1 MSKII
6 FSELDEEQFYIN
18 FVNINGSVFSH
29 TLSEVKK
36 MPVRHFDK
44 IKKVY
49 TVPIRDLAL
58 LIKNIKNNKY
68 IFNSNIKA
76 HPSVKQHF
84 FNYLTWKREQINIK
98 NNLSNLRD
106 GYIISNLR
114 EKMNSNPTLY
124 PFQVVGAYFLY
135 KAKDSMLCDM
145 VGLGKSVQSLTAVE
159 KHMSDKSIN
168 FCIIICPSTL
178 KRNWEQ
184 EISKWT
190 TKTCV
195 VIDGDKNKRK
205 KLYKQAYKY
214 DYLIINYDLL
224 NWDIDMIDEHIL
236 QKGYV
241 YALIMDEIQYI
252 KNHQTKR
259 SKHTKMISRFAK
271 YSIGMSATAI
281 ENSMMDLWS
290 IFQAIDFNIFGGDGL
305 YWHFKEKFI
314 ETDWFGNAVGYKD
327 EQTIKERMAP
337 YLIRR
342 MKEDVLDEL
351 PDKIENNYWVEL
363 SHIQRKFYDEISNQV
378 VTQISDMEKAEKI
391 KYAEI
396 LPMITYLRQCCL
408 SAKLV
413 GHPENISTKTDQLID
428 FLASLDDKSKIVVFT
443 HFIGMVE
450 LLKETLDKY
459 KYKNICIHG
468 NQNSPLFCG
477 VNDRV
482 KVINQF
488 NADESCKILVTSDIL
503 TEGVNIT
510 SANYVVNFDM
520 LFNPAKM
527 EQRVGRIDR
536 LGTKH
541 KVINIVNI
549 IAERTIEEQVFETV
563 WEKRKMSTNIL
574 DNNRMENRLTIKDI
588 RNLIDFRK

>member
-6 FSELDEEQFYIN
+6 FSELNEEQFCVN
-18 FVNINGSVFSH
+18 FVNINGNTFSH
-29 TLSEVKK
+29 TLTEVKN
-36 MPVRHFDK
+36 MPVRHYDK
-44 IKKVY
+44 EKRSW

-68 IFNSNIKA
+68 ILNPVIKA
-76 HPSVKQHF
+76 QPTVKQQF
-84 FNYLTWKREQINIK
+84 FSYIEWKKQQINIK
-98 NNLSNLRD
+98 SNMSNLRD
-106 GYIISNLR
+106 GYVIENLR
-114 EKMNSNPTLY
+114 KEMNSNSTLY

-135 KAKDSMLCDM
+135 KAGDAMLCDM

-159 KHMSDKSIN
+159 KHMSDKTIN
-168 FCIIICPSTL
+168 FSIIICPSTL

-190 TKTCV
+190 NRTCV

-241 YALIMDEIQYI
+241 YAVIMDEIQYI
-252 KNHQTKR
+252 KNHQAKR

-271 YSIGMSATAI
+271 FSIGMSATAI

-290 IFQAIDFNIFGGDGL
+290 IFQAVNFNIFGDDGL

-314 ETDWFGNAVGYKD
+314 QTDWFGNAVGYKD

-363 SHIQRKFYDEISNQV
+363 SSVQRKFYDEISNQV

-391 KYAEI
+391 KYADI

-413 GHPENISTKTDQLID
+413 GHPENISTKTDQLLD
-428 FLASLDDKSKIVVFT
+428 FLASLDDKSKVVVFT

-468 NQNSPLFCG
+468 NQGSPLFCG
-477 VNDRV
+477 INDRV

-488 NADESCKILVTSDIL
+488 NGDESCKILVTSDIL

-549 IAERTIEEQVFETV
+549 IAEKTIEEQVFETV
-563 WEKRKMSTNIL
+563 WEKRKMSTDIL

-588 RNLIDFRK
+588 RQLIEMKR